1 MLRRKTIHPK
11 MNGNIF
17 CKIFGFL
24 QTLPEPVFVIAE
36 SIAQWDLRKVGV
48 WMMAI
53 NSFRQLSVLVLAGFA
68 LTACGGDS
76 VSPEEMM
83 RVAEK
88 FKIRDSE
95 KAAFKACVANS
106 EGSSPYV
113 KFGAKIMQLES
124 VPVEVCGCQTKSIAQ
139 SFKKEKLAAYA
150 TFLTWATKPG
160 RKGSPRFDKADLAQD
175 ANTKKVRDRLI
186 ETLDSCSLM
195 FAKAN
200 GELANTLLT
209 PYIDPAQ
216 LKKEAAEKKK
226 KDAEAKAKAEAAK
239 KSET

>member
-1 MLRRKTIHPK
+1 M
-11 MNGNIF
+11 
-17 CKIFGFL
+17 
-24 QTLPEPVFVIAE
+24 
-36 SIAQWDLRKVGV
+36 SISSLRKY
-48 WMMAI
+48 
-53 NSFRQLSVLVLAGFA
+53 SVLLMAGLL
-68 LTACGGDS
+68 LTACGGDA

-95 KAAFKACVANS
+95 KSAFKACVQNS

-113 KFGAKIMQLES
+113 KFGAKMMLMES

-139 SFKKEKLAAYA
+139 SFKKEKLAAYGS
-150 TFLTWATKPG
+150 FMTWATKPS
-160 RKGSPRFDKADLAQD
+160 RKGSPRFEKADFAQD
-175 ANTKKVRDRLI
+175 RNTKYVRDKLI
-186 ETLDSCSLM
+186 ETLDSCSLQ

-200 GELANTLLT
+200 VELANTLLT

-216 LKKEAAEKKK
+216 LKKEEAEKKK
-226 KDAEAKAKAEAAK
+226 KEAEAKAKAEAEAAK